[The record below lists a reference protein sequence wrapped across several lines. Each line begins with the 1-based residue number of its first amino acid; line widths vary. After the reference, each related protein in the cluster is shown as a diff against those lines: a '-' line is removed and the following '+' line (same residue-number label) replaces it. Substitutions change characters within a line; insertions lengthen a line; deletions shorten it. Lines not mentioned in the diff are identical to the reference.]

1 MTDYA
6 KLSDDINTWLTYNE
20 AIDKFNTHIKQ
31 IREKKNNLEST
42 IISTMETHKLTNKK
56 LKISD
61 KHIYYN
67 VSHTMPPLSLK
78 LLESVLD
85 EFMPPKTKEK
95 IIEKIQL
102 YRDANKT
109 ATINLKKK
117 NAYRKKSTKKSA

>member
-56 LKISD
+56 LKTSD
-61 KHIYYN
+61 KQ
-67 VSHTMPPLSLK
+67 
-78 LLESVLD
+78 
-85 EFMPPKTKEK
+85 
-95 IIEKIQL
+95 KIQL